1 MPSASYDFTSNIDP
15 SLIGNNG
22 DSAYNPR
29 SHRQYDSGSE
39 RPRSHI
45 GPNYSPDPEEVI
57 SNASA
62 KMLENNGHFI
72 RVQMTSEK
80 RAMEIT
86 RLEEA
91 LADKT
96 KENNELKEENKDLK
110 VEVKALRGA
119 IELFAKEYHES
130 TSGIH
135 INGVLAS
142 LRTGT
147 VPAKPAL
154 RKRTDVP
161 MVVQWTRKD
170 FRRVSA
176 TKGNTNRGE
185 TDGNAT
191 SVRQKGKRGRPRKDS
206 NDDGHATHHYLE
218 NEDGTP
224 VSADIVAEMSRKA
237 RMLWATLDEDG
248 MAPATF
254 GGISM
259 KAWEYFSRMMLADE
273 AHDFLLLCDDGEWK
287 LWEWSTRSYPSWH
300 RNRFAVPKDATKT
313 PEKGSTQEPG
323 TGSDDADTG
332 GQSPAGDDNDNDTE
346 GQRPIGDNNDN
357 DGGPEE
363 QSPAGNSDDD
373 NDVGEQ
379 SPADDNNNNEDEPR
393 DSVTQGTTPSS
404 NASPTE
410 TRTTPSSVVIDPL
423 YFPFLST
430 SPPLTHL
437 FYFLQLSEIDTYEH
451 QRALRDKPSGVLFRH
466 IRLTA
471 AKWTEPDQLNRF
483 LGGKPSQRRHWRRRH
498 AHPREKPDPSPS
510 EATANDASAKTKGK
524 KRSADG
530 NPSTSSKRQKRAD
543 AMAEPTDTNSIK
555 NICMRQWNGTQPG
568 GQGLLSEF
576 ESYFKT
582 LSEPVKKELRAA
594 QAAARKVKT
603 ATKKATGVTNGN

>member
-1 MPSASYDFTSNIDP
+1 MSYMCTV
-15 SLIGNNG
+15 
-22 DSAYNPR
+22 
-29 SHRQYDSGSE
+29 HQ
-39 RPRSHI
+39 
-45 GPNYSPDPEEVI
+45 
-57 SNASA
+57 
-62 KMLENNGHFI
+62 
-72 RVQMTSEK
+72 
-80 RAMEIT
+80 
-86 RLEEA
+86 LEEA
-91 LADKT
+91 LADKM
-96 KENNELKEENKDLK
+96 KENNELKEENKDLN
-110 VEVKALRGA
+110 VEVKALRGV

-176 TKGNTNRGE
+176 TKGNPNRGE

-218 NEDGTP
+218 NEDGMP
-224 VSADIVAEMSRKA
+224 VDADMIAEMSRKA
-237 RMLWATLDEDG
+237 RMLWATLDEDS

-259 KAWEYFSRMMLADE
+259 KAWEYYSRMMLADE

-323 TGSDDADTG
+323 TGSDDADTE
-332 GQSPAGDDNDNDTE
+332 GQSPAGDGNDNDTE
-346 GQRPIGDNNDN
+346 GQWPTGDNNDN
-357 DGGPEE
+357 DSGPEE
-363 QSPAGNSDDD
+363 QSPAGNTNDD
-373 NDVGEQ
+373 NNVGEQ
-379 SPADDNNNNEDEPR
+379 SPADGDNNNGDEPG
-393 DSVTQGTTPSS
+393 DSVTQGTTPSD
-404 NASPTE
+404 ASPTE
-410 TRTTPSSVVIDPL
+410 TRTTPSSVVVDPL

-430 SPPLTHL
+430 SPPLTRQ

-451 QRALRDKPSGVLFRH
+451 QRGPSPTNSTASSEANPLNNATGAEDTPTPERNPMSDLARTATDDNPGRDNH
-466 IRLTA
+466 NT
-471 AKWTEPDQLNRF
+471 Q
-483 LGGKPSQRRHWRRRH
+483 
-498 AHPREKPDPSPS
+498 PSPS
-510 EATANDASAKTKGK
+510 EATANNASAKTKGK

-530 NPSTSSKRQKRAD
+530 NPSTSSKKQKRAD
-543 AMAEPTDTNSIK
+543 AMAEPTDGNSIK

-568 GQGLLSEF
+568 GQGLLCEF

-582 LSEPVKKELRAA
+582 LSEVDKEPFKKA
-594 QAAARKVKT
+594 QVAARKVKT
-603 ATKKATGVTNGN
+603 AAKKATGVTNRN